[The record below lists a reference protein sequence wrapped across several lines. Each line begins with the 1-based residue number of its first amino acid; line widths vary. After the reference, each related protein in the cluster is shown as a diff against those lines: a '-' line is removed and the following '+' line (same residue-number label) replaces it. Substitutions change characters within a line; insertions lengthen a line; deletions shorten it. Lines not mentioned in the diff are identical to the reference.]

1 VGHSSGNPV
10 ESGRDEWQVFQRCA
24 PFAALPP
31 PLLREVF
38 GHLEER
44 HFATGEALIRQ
55 GSPGDGLFVLLS
67 GSARATLRHG
77 AEHLLARF
85 QRGDVIGEMALVTRE
100 PRTADVIA
108 DSPVKALYL
117 PAAAFD
123 RLAARHVV
131 LGMVLTELVAS
142 RLGQASRDGL
152 GGKLI
157 EGYRIE
163 RCLGRGGMAIVYQAI
178 EASSGR
184 DVALKMMSHR
194 LIYEPG
200 ALVRFH
206 QEAELMGTFRH
217 QNIAA
222 LERLFP
228 AYNTHFLVME
238 FCDGGDFNTVL
249 SKRGPLPEPI
259 VRRVLGQLAT
269 ALDHIHGRGLI
280 HRDLKPNNVLL
291 TRAGTVK
298 LSDFGLATVAVGV
311 SDETR
316 LTPEAVMGTPA
327 YMAPE
332 QLSSTSLDARADIY
346 AVGCVAYALLTAKP
360 LFRSTNLYDLIQEKL
375 ARQVPSADEIAGGIS
390 AELHGFIVRALRID
404 RSERPS
410 SLASLI
416 PWAGPIDAT
425 WVP

>member
-1 VGHSSGNPV
+1 VISDSD
-10 ESGRDEWQVFQRCA
+10 RDEWQVFQRCA

-31 PLLREVF
+31 ALLREVF
-38 GHLEER
+38 SHVETRDYAIGQ
-44 HFATGEALIRQ
+44 ALIRQ
-55 GSPGDGLFVLLS
+55 GEAGDGLFVLLS
-67 GSARATLRHG
+67 GSARATLRDG
-77 AEHLLARF
+77 AEHLLALF

-108 DSPVKALYL
+108 DSPVQALYL

-163 RCLGRGGMAIVYQAI
+163 RCLGRGGMAIVYRAV
-178 EASSGR
+178 ETASGR

-206 QEAELMGTFRH
+206 QEADLMGTFRH
-217 QNIAA
+217 ENIAA

-249 SKRGPLPEPI
+249 SARGPLPEPV

-269 ALDHIHGRGLI
+269 ALDHIHQRGLI
-280 HRDLKPNNVLL
+280 HRDLKPNNMLL
-291 TRAGTVK
+291 TRAGLVK
-298 LSDFGLATVAVGV
+298 LSDFGLATVAASVN
-311 SDETR
+311 DETR
-316 LTPEAVMGTPA
+316 VTAEGLMGTPA

-332 QLSSTSLDARADIY
+332 QLSNAPLDARADIY
-346 AVGCVAYALLTAKP
+346 AVGCVAYALLAAKP
-360 LFRSTNLYDLIQEKL
+360 LFRSDNLYDLIQEKL
-375 ARQVPSADEIAGGIS
+375 ARQVPAAHEIAGGIS
-390 AELHGFIVRALRID
+390 TELHDFIVRALRID
-404 RSERPS
+404 RAERPA

-416 PWAGPIDAT
+416 PWAGRIDAE
-425 WVP
+425 WVS